1 MRAPR
6 LTTRRFMWLS
16 VVLIAL
22 AFALRVAGLDTVPLR
37 GDEAFAVRYWA
48 DDPLTV
54 VRDLAGEEPHPLGT
68 FFAFYAWKYA
78 AGSSEFAMRYL
89 PLLGSVLGTAAVAG
103 LARRLFHDDR
113 VALLAAGLWAIHPF
127 LIWHAQDVRN
137 YALWSGLSPLALLL
151 LIRAVDRSRARD
163 WAAYVVVASAAFYS
177 FFLEVFLLPV
187 HALILLLPDGRKLR
201 RDTIERAVFAWAVLA
216 ILLLPWLAQA
226 YFLSQSG
233 YRGATE
239 SANPQRL
246 VSWILPTLLIGDTL
260 GTPWDTLLTLSWI
273 TLVTLALLNTYPN
286 DRRLIGRFAA
296 WIAIPALL
304 LVIAATRM
312 NVFHP
317 RYLIAI
323 IPALVLLT
331 ARALVPTARSIRTAV
346 PLLVIAVPVL
356 GSVTLFD
363 YYRHETLKAPD
374 WPALA
379 TYLERRVEPGD
390 LIVQNVPDPAFE
402 YYYAGPTDQMSLQ
415 PEASTAA
422 QLRPQ
427 VNHYRTIWLVE
438 RHPEAEAFLDDTMQ
452 RVSFDTVAGFSVM
465 QYRAWRVATN
475 EPQTLTAFTFAHD
488 GTPIARL
495 RGVTIQGPDPTSRAV
510 TVLLYWEPLQQTE
523 IDYKVFVHVVG
534 APGPDGSP
542 LRDQDDHRPLHG
554 FASTLSWTP
563 GTLYR
568 DPYHVLEDPS
578 VRLEPGG
585 YTLQAG
591 FYDPDT
597 NTRLTAL
604 DADGAPLGDSVT
616 LATISLP
623 PQ

>member
-1 MRAPR
+1 M
-6 LTTRRFMWLS
+6 RRFLWLGI
-16 VVLIAL
+16 VLIAL
-22 AFALRVAGLDTVPLR
+22 AFALRLVDLDAVPLR

-54 VRDLAGEEPHPLGT
+54 IRDLAGEEPHPVGT
-68 FFAFYAWKYA
+68 FVAFYAWKQV

-89 PLLGSVLGTAAVAG
+89 PLLGSVLGTAAVMG
-103 LARRLFHDDR
+103 LARRLFRDDR
-113 VALLAAGLWAIHPF
+113 VALLTAGLWAIHPF

-151 LIRAVDRSRARD
+151 FIRAIDRSRARD
-163 WAAYVVVASAAFYS
+163 WAAYVVVAAAAFYS
-177 FFLEVFLLPV
+177 FFLEAFLLPV
-187 HALILLLPDGRKLR
+187 QALTVVLFRGREKQR
-201 RDTIERAVFAWAVLA
+201 QSTIERVVFSWAALG

-226 YFLSQSG
+226 YFLSQSD

-260 GTPWDTLLTLSWI
+260 GTPWDTLLTLGWI
-273 TLVTLALLNTYPN
+273 ALVTLALANTHPGE
-286 DRRLIGRFAA
+286 RRLTWWFAA
-296 WIAIPALL
+296 WIVIPVLL
-304 LVIAATRM
+304 LVLAATRM
-312 NVFHP
+312 SVFHP

-331 ARALVPTARSIRTAV
+331 ARALVPTVRSIRAAV
-346 PLLVIAVPVL
+346 PLLVIAVPIL
-356 GSVTLFD
+356 GSITLVD
-363 YYRHETLKAPD
+363 YYRHTTPKAPS

-402 YYYAGPTDQMSLQ
+402 YYYSGPTDQTSLQ
-415 PEASTAA
+415 PEASAAA

-438 RHPEAEAFLDDTMQ
+438 RHPDAEAFLDDAMQ

-465 QYRAWRVATN
+465 QYRTWQVAED
-475 EPQTLTAFTFAHD
+475 EPQTLTAFTFARD

-495 RGVTIQGPDPTSRAV
+495 HGVTIQGPGPTSRAV
-510 TVLLYWEPLQQTE
+510 TVLLYWEPLQQTG

-534 APGPDGSP
+534 TPGPDGSP

-578 VRLEPGG
+578 VGIEPGD
-585 YTLQAG
+585 YTLQVG

-597 NTRLTAL
+597 NARLSAF
-604 DADGAPLGDSVT
+604 DSDGAPLGDSVT

-623 PQ
+623 PK

>member
-1 MRAPR
+1 MLAPR
-6 LTTRRFMWLS
+6 LPARRFLWLS

-22 AFALRVAGLDTVPLR
+22 AFALRLADLDTVPLR

-54 VRDLAGEEPHPLGT
+54 VRDLAGEEPHPVGT
-68 FFAFYAWKYA
+68 FVAFYAWKQA

-89 PLLGSVLGTAAVAG
+89 PLLGSVLGTAAIAG
-103 LARRLFHDDR
+103 LGRRLFRDDR

-151 LIRAVDRSRARD
+151 VIRAVDRSRARD
-163 WAAYVVVASAAFYS
+163 WAAYVVVATAALYS
-177 FFLEVFLLPV
+177 FFLEIFVLPIQ
-187 HALILLLPDGRKLR
+187 ALILLLPDGRKLR
-201 RDTIERAVFAWAVLA
+201 RDTIERAVFSWAVLA

-226 YFLSQSG
+226 YFISQSG

-239 SANPQRL
+239 SADPQRL
-246 VSWILPTLLIGDTL
+246 VSWIMPTLLIGDTL
-260 GTPWDTLLTLSWI
+260 GTPWDTLIALGWI
-273 TLVTLALLNTYPN
+273 ALVTLALINTHPGE
-286 DRRLIGRFAA
+286 RRLMWWFAA

-304 LVIAATRM
+304 LVLAAIRM
-312 NVFHP
+312 SVFHP

-331 ARALVPTARSIRTAV
+331 ARALVPTAHSIRAAA
-346 PLLVIAVPVL
+346 PLLVIVVPVL
-356 GSVTLFD
+356 GSATLVG
-363 YYRHETLKAPD
+363 YYRHDTPKSPN

-379 TYLERRVEPGD
+379 TYLERRAEPGD

-402 YYYAGPTDQMSLQ
+402 YYYAGPTDQVSLQ
-415 PEASTAA
+415 PEASAAA

-438 RHPEAEAFLDDTMQ
+438 RHPDAEAFLDDTMQ

-465 QYRAWRVATN
+465 QYRAWQVAED
-475 EPQTLTAFTFAHD
+475 EPHTLTAFTFAHD

-495 RGVTIQGPDPTSRAV
+495 HGVTIQGPDPTSRAV
-510 TVLLYWEPLQQTE
+510 TVLLYWEPLKQTD

-542 LRDQDDHRPLHG
+542 LRDQDDHRPLNG
-554 FASTLSWTP
+554 FASTISWTP

-578 VRLEPGG
+578 VRLEPGD
-585 YTLQAG
+585 YTLQVG

-597 NTRLTAL
+597 NLRLSPF